1 MRTVIWLLVA
11 LSILGFVLAIVG
23 VFGLRFGNITPE
35 GISRGSHYFVL
46 LAIVLALLEKK

>member
-11 LSILGFVLAIVG
+11 LSVLGFVLAVVG

-35 GISRGSHYFVL
+35 GISRGSQYFVL
-46 LAIVLALLEKK
+46 LAIALTLLTKK